1 MNDEEKPICSTKF
14 SSFDYSKVEGILEL
28 KIKVEFLNKMLSR
41 VPDKNNKRVLEVGVG
56 VGKTTILL
64 LDIFKEVVVVEP
76 NSESCNKL
84 IKKIGKEGLAN
95 IKFIKSKIEDADLS
109 NEKVST
115 SNLKVISTSLKLNPC
130 KSASQN
136 SEHYDQLAFNMKGI
150 HEKFDNIILSC
161 VIEHLEYPVQVLKKL
176 STYLNEGGIMHIII
190 AQANSLH
197 RLLGV

>member
-1 MNDEEKPICSTKF
+1 MNDEEKPICSIKF
-14 SSFDYSKVEGILEL
+14 SSFDYSKVEGIPEL

-41 VPDKNNKRVLEVGVG
+41 VPDKNNKRVLEGVG
-56 VGKTTILL
+56 AGETTILL

-84 IKKIGKEGLAN
+84 IKKIGKEGLSN

-115 SNLKVISTSLKLNPC
+115 SNLRVISTSLKLNPC